1 MATKRHM
8 KGWDTRVEEA
18 PREPIVIPMEGVDVI
33 VHPMLG
39 SDVQDLM
46 KAQREG
52 DTEAQVRAIFREHAD
67 HVLKVFADAPFAAGQ
82 GLMEDIL
89 VEFGVIPGNR

>member
-18 PREPIVIPMEGVDVI
+18 PREPIVIPMEGVDV
-33 VHPMLG
+33 VVQPMLG
-39 SDVQDLM
+39 SDVEELM

-52 DTEAQVRAIFREHAD
+52 DNEAQLRIIFRDHAD
-67 HVLKVFADAPFAAGQ
+67 HVRKVFAAAPFSAGQ